1 VEPTSN
7 AAERALRHGVL
18 WRRVSFGTHSAKGS
32 RFVERMLTAR
42 ATLTLRQ
49 QGRKVLRHLIT
60 ACEAARSGT
69 TSPSLL
75 PEGAARHEAV
85 SDVAA

>member
-1 VEPTSN
+1 
-7 AAERALRHGVL
+7 
-18 WRRVSFGTHSAKGS
+18 
-32 RFVERMLTAR
+32 MLTAR
-42 ATLTLRQ
+42 ATLRQ
-49 QGRKVLRHLIT
+49 QGRNVLRYLIR

-69 TSPSLL
+69 TSPSLQ

>member
-42 ATLTLRQ
+42 ATLRQ
-49 QGRKVLRHLIT
+49 QGRNVLRYLIA
-60 ACEAARSGT
+60 ACEAARSET